1 MNVATGPP
9 GATCPRYATADTV
22 DTAGA
27 VHII

>member
-1 MNVATGPP
+1 VNVATGSPA
-9 GATCPRYATADTV
+9 ATCRRDATMDPT